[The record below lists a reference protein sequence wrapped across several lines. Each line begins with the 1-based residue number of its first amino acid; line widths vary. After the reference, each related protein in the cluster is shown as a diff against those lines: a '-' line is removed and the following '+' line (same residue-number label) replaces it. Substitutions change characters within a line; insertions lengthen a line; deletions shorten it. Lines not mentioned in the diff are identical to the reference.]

1 MARKVLCF
9 DLVFGL
15 NLFQRSIN
23 CLNGKSCSFLANQY
37 WSIGTNR
44 IYLLVTFL
52 YMFL

>member
-1 MARKVLCF
+1 MAKKVLCF

-15 NLFQRSIN
+15 NLFQYPIN
-23 CLNGKSCSFLANQY
+23 CLNGKSCSFLTDQY
-37 WSIGTNR
+37 RSIDTNR